1 MVDPGL
7 VFTANGIVS
16 GTGALNKTGTGTLV
30 LGGVNTFT
38 GGTNISS
45 GILQLAAG
53 ERLLDSGNLTVSGGV
68 FDLQAFNE
76 TLNII
81 TLTSGS
87 IIGSGT
93 LTGSDYQFQ
102 SGTVSARLGGTAGIT
117 KSTSGTVILSGA
129 NTFTGA
135 NIISGGLLRVDTNN
149 ALGTVAS
156 GTTVSSG
163 AALNLNN
170 VNYSTAETLTLNG
183 SGISNAGALTN
194 TGTSTFAGLINIATN
209 AAISAGGGTLNLT
222 GGILKNGTT
231 LTFQGG
237 GTVNITTNGITG
249 SSPNSDL
256 VIDGTTVILGAVS
269 SYNGAT
275 TVQNSGILKLAGNNR
290 LPSAPQ
296 TALTLNTSGV
306 FDLGG
311 FSDSIASLA
320 GDSSGKVKNS
330 SIGGTSLLTVN
341 SGIGVSS
348 TFAGTIEGTNG
359 GTQGNVAL
367 KKTGAGTLI
376 LAGATTFSGA
386 TTVNAGSLVA
396 AATVGCALA
405 STSSITINS
414 GGTLFLGA
422 NNQINNAATMTL
434 SGGTF
439 GRGNFSE
446 GSTSSLGLGALILA
460 ASDSH
465 LDFGT
470 GTAGALTFASFS
482 PGAYTLTI
490 DNWTGTVAGQGN
502 NLTDRLI
509 FTSDQSANLG
519 SFFFTGYGLGAVEID
534 LGGGYY
540 EIVAAVPEP
549 ATFVSGA
556 MVLALLLFH
565 HRRQIRRL
573 FQRA

>member
-1 MVDPGL
+1 M
-7 VFTANGIVS
+7 
-16 GTGALNKTGTGTLV
+16 
-30 LGGVNTFT
+30 
-38 GGTNISS
+38 
-45 GILQLAAG
+45 
-53 ERLLDSGNLTVSGGV
+53 
-68 FDLQAFNE
+68 
-76 TLNII
+76 
-81 TLTSGS
+81 
-87 IIGSGT
+87 
-93 LTGSDYQFQ
+93 
-102 SGTVSARLGGTAGIT
+102 
-117 KSTSGTVILSGA
+117 
-129 NTFTGA
+129 
-135 NIISGGLLRVDTNN
+135 
-149 ALGTVAS
+149 
-156 GTTVSSG
+156 
-163 AALNLNN
+163 
-170 VNYSTAETLTLNG
+170 
-183 SGISNAGALTN
+183 
-194 TGTSTFAGLINIATN
+194 
-209 AAISAGGGTLNLT
+209 
-222 GGILKNGTT
+222 
-231 LTFQGG
+231 
-237 GTVNITTNGITG
+237 
-249 SSPNSDL
+249 
-256 VIDGTTVILGAVS
+256 
-269 SYNGAT
+269 
-275 TVQNSGILKLAGNNR
+275 
-290 LPSAPQ
+290 
-296 TALTLNTSGV
+296 
-306 FDLGG
+306 
-311 FSDSIASLA
+311 
-320 GDSSGKVKNS
+320 
-330 SIGGTSLLTVN
+330 
-341 SGIGVSS
+341 
-348 TFAGTIEGTNG
+348 
-359 GTQGNVAL
+359 

-396 AATVGCALA
+396 AATVGSALA

-439 GRGNFSE
+439 ARGNFSE

-556 MVLALLLFH
+556 MVLGLLLFH